1 MPVPKGQGSLD
12 LQGQAKALAA
22 ALRPVLVQLARRCR
36 ELGTRCARL
45 AAQGG
50 LLAGRLAEAVRV
62 LARRLGGD
70 LAAGARS
77 LSGRVSGRVFGR
89 VRGGLAEA
97 ALRLPHRL
105 PHRLPRRLSGRRAA
119 DRDAGRLAAAS
130 ANWGDVPKAARQR
143 RRLRPPGAKDFALA
157 GLGTVVALLLL
168 LGYHA
173 FNLPLP
179 DNFSGDQRGLSLL
192 LKTSEG
198 ETFAS
203 RGRFEGDRLTINEV
217 PADLINAV
225 VAIED
230 RRFYDHG
237 GVDFRGLLRA
247 AWINLRAGEIRQGGS
262 TITQQL
268 AKLIFLSP
276 ERTIE
281 RKIQELMLA
290 LWLERRLGKGQI
302 LALYLNKVYFGA
314 GAYGADAAARR
325 YFGKAAKAL
334 SLGEAAMLAG
344 LVKAP
349 SQLAPT
355 RDLESAQRRAG
366 LVLEAMLDAGFI
378 DGTRYRE
385 ARDAPAELAV
395 LPEAPAGAG
404 YFANWIEREA
414 RDLLGGLSGDVVVR
428 TTLNPALQ
436 RLAEA
441 VVAERLA
448 AEGEARNVGQAALVA
463 MSPDG
468 AVLAMVGGRDY
479 AASQFNRAT
488 QALRQPG
495 SAFKLFVYLTA
506 LESGMSPR
514 QRIEDAPITVDGWS
528 PRNYD
533 GRFHGPVTLEEA
545 FARSLNT
552 AAVRVSESVGRP
564 EVVKTARRLGL
575 SSRLEPIP
583 SLALGTSEVSLL
595 ELTGSYATLPNR
607 GFAVRPQGILEIRE
621 ASGRSL
627 YRRDQSAGTPVIA
640 RRDAMAID
648 GMLRATVEW
657 GTGKAAQF
665 DWPAAGKTG
674 TSQESRD
681 AWFIGYT
688 ANLVVGVWTGN
699 DDAAPMNGV
708 TGGALPAKIWH
719 DFTAR
724 TYAEG
729 ILNPPATRKR
739 VASPAAE
746 PRSWS
751 EPAPRGS
758 TRRRSDVQK
767 FFKRLE
773 NSINS
778 LFD

>member
-1 MPVPKGQGSLD
+1 MNGAIPGPTISTGLQGVWKVPVPEQLRRLD
-12 LQGQAKALAA
+12 LPGLTRGLAEK
-22 ALRPVLVQLARRCR
+22 LRLERLPAFYRSLELGVAFRRLPAFYR
-36 ELGTRCARL
+36 SLELGATFRRLSAFYRSLELGTTF
-45 AAQGG
+45 
-50 LLAGRLAEAVRV
+50 
-62 LARRLGGD
+62 RRLGGRFA
-70 LAAGARS
+70 AAG
-77 LSGRVSGRVFGR
+77 
-89 VRGGLAEA
+89 RGLFPRHAGGEDAGFQA
-97 ALRLPHRL
+97 GGDPKGGGASTPHR
-105 PHRLPRRLSGRRAA
+105 PPRRPRRFW
-119 DRDAGRLAAAS
+119 R
-130 ANWGDVPKAARQR
+130 
-143 RRLRPPGAKDFALA
+143 PGAKDLALA
-157 GLGTVVALLLL
+157 GLGGTLALLLL

-179 DNFSGDQRGLSLL
+179 ESFAGDPRGLSLL
-192 LKTSEG
+192 LKTAEG

-203 RGRFEGDRLTINEV
+203 RGRFEGDSLTIDDL

-230 RRFYDHG
+230 RRYFDHG
-237 GVDFRGLLRA
+237 GVDLRGLLRA
-247 AWINLRAGEIRQGGS
+247 AWANVLAGEIRQGGS

-276 ERTIE
+276 ERTFE

-290 LWLERRLGKGQI
+290 LWLERRLGKNEI

-314 GAYGADAAARR
+314 GAYGIDAAARR

-366 LVLEAMLDAGFI
+366 LVLEAMLAAGFI

-404 YFANWIEREA
+404 YFANWVEREA

-428 TTLNPALQ
+428 TTLDPALQ
-436 RLAEA
+436 RLAES
-441 VVAERLA
+441 VVAQRLE
-448 AEGEARNVGQAALVA
+448 AEGETRNVGQAALVA

-495 SAFKLFVYLTA
+495 SAFKLFVYLAA

-514 QRIEDAPITVDGWS
+514 ARIEDAPITVEGWS

-533 GRFHGPVTLEEA
+533 GRFHGAVTLEEA

-552 AAVRVSESVGRP
+552 AAVRISETVGRP

-575 SSRLEPIP
+575 SSRLEATP

-607 GFAVRPQGILEIRE
+607 GFAVRPQGILEMRE
-621 ASGRSL
+621 SSGRSL
-627 YRRDQSAGTPVIA
+627 YRRQPNNGTPVIA
-640 RRDAMAID
+640 QRDAMAID

-699 DDAAPMNGV
+699 DDAAPMQGV
-708 TGGALPAKIWH
+708 TGGALPAQIWR
-719 DFTAR
+719 DFTSRA
-724 TYAEG
+724 YADG
-729 ILNPPATRKR
+729 LLPPPATRKR
-739 VASPAAE
+739 IAAPAAE

-751 EPAPRGS
+751 EPAPRS
-758 TRRRSDVQK
+758 TQRRRNEVQK

>member
-1 MPVPKGQGSLD
+1 MSRVPVPDRLRQLNLEGLARSL
-12 LQGQAKALAA
+12 GE
-22 ALRPVLVQLARRCR
+22 ALRWA
-36 ELGTRCARL
+36 
-45 AAQGG
+45 
-50 LLAGRLAEAVRV
+50 RV
-62 LARRLGGD
+62 LAYR
-70 LAAGARS
+70 RS
-77 LSGRVSGRVFGR
+77 L
-89 VRGGLAEA
+89 EA
-97 ALRLPHRL
+97 GTAAKRLN
-105 PHRLPRRLSGRRAA
+105 
-119 DRDAGRLAAAS
+119 GRLAAAGRGLVRRGPGKRDAPIPAGKDPS
-130 ANWGDVPKAARQR
+130 IGAAPRAPRRARRVP
-143 RRLRPPGAKDFALA
+143 RLGAKNLAIA
-157 GLGTVVALLLL
+157 GLGGVLAVLLL

-179 DNFSGDQRGLSLL
+179 ESFAGDPRGLSLL
-192 LKTSEG
+192 LKTAEG

-203 RGRFEGDRLTINEV
+203 RGRFEGDSLTIDQL
-217 PADLINAV
+217 PADLIKAV

-237 GVDFRGLLRA
+237 GVDLRGLLRA
-247 AWINLRAGEIRQGGS
+247 AWTNVRAGEIRQGGS

-276 ERTIE
+276 ERTFE

-290 LWLERRLGKGQI
+290 LWLERRLDKDEI

-314 GAYGADAAARR
+314 GAYGVDAAAQR
-325 YFGKAAKAL
+325 YFGKAADAL
-334 SLGEAAMLAG
+334 SLAEAAMLAG

-366 LVLEAMLDAGFI
+366 LVLEAMLDAGLI

-404 YFANWIEREA
+404 YFANWVEREA
-414 RDLLGGLSGDVVVR
+414 RDLLGGLSGDVTVR
-428 TTLNPALQ
+428 TSLNPSLQ
-436 RLAEA
+436 RLAES
-441 VVAERLA
+441 VVARRLE
-448 AEGEARNVGQAALVA
+448 AEGQTRKVGQAALVA
-463 MSPDG
+463 MTPDG

-495 SAFKLFVYLTA
+495 SAFKLFVFLAA
-506 LESGMSPR
+506 LEGGMSPR
-514 QRIEDAPITVDGWS
+514 QRIDDAPITVEGWS

-533 GRFHGPVTLEEA
+533 GRFYGQVTLEEA

-552 AAVRVSESVGRP
+552 AAVRVSESAGRR
-564 EVVKTARRLGL
+564 EVVETARRLGL
-575 SSRLEPIP
+575 SSRLEATP

-595 ELTGSYATLPNR
+595 ELTGAYATLPNR

-621 ASGRSL
+621 SSGRAL
-627 YRRDQSAGTPVIA
+627 YRRQQDGATPVIA
-640 RRDAMAID
+640 RGDARAID

-657 GTGKAAQF
+657 GTGKAARF

-674 TSQESRD
+674 TSQDSRD

-708 TGGALPAKIWH
+708 TGGALPAQIWR
-719 DFTAR
+719 DFASR
-724 TYAEG
+724 AYAEG
-729 ILNPPATRKR
+729 ILSPPATRKR
-739 VASPAAE
+739 IAAPAA

-751 EPAPRGS
+751 EPAPRK
-758 TRRRSDVQK
+758 TKRRRSGVER

-773 NSINS
+773 KSIES

>member
-1 MPVPKGQGSLD
+1 MNGAIPGPTISTGLQGVWKVPVPEQLRRLD
-12 LQGQAKALAA
+12 LPGLTRGLAEK
-22 ALRPVLVQLARRCR
+22 LRLERLPAFYRSLELGVAFRRLPAFYR
-36 ELGTRCARL
+36 SLELGATFRRLSAFYRSLELGTTF
-45 AAQGG
+45 
-50 LLAGRLAEAVRV
+50 
-62 LARRLGGD
+62 RRLG
-70 LAAGARS
+70 
-77 LSGRVSGRVFGR
+77 
-89 VRGGLAEA
+89 
-97 ALRLPHRL
+97 
-105 PHRLPRRLSGRRAA
+105 
-119 DRDAGRLAAAS
+119 GRLAAAGRGLFRRHAGS
-130 ANWGDVPKAARQR
+130 EDAGFQAGGDPKGGGASTPHRPPR
-143 RRLRPPGAKDFALA
+143 RPRRFWRPGAKDLALA
-157 GLGTVVALLLL
+157 GLGGTLALLLL

-179 DNFSGDQRGLSLL
+179 ESFAGDPRGLSLL
-192 LKTSEG
+192 LKTAEG

-203 RGRFEGDRLTINEV
+203 RGRFEGDSLTIDDL

-230 RRFYDHG
+230 RRYFDHG
-237 GVDFRGLLRA
+237 GVDLRGLLRA
-247 AWINLRAGEIRQGGS
+247 AWANVLAGEIRQGGS

-276 ERTIE
+276 ERTFE

-290 LWLERRLGKGQI
+290 LWLERRLGKNEI

-314 GAYGADAAARR
+314 GAYGIDAAARR

-366 LVLEAMLDAGFI
+366 LVLEAMLAAGFI

-404 YFANWIEREA
+404 YFANWVEREA

-428 TTLNPALQ
+428 TTLDPALQ
-436 RLAEA
+436 RLAES
-441 VVAERLA
+441 VVAQRLE
-448 AEGEARNVGQAALVA
+448 AEGETRNVGQAALVA

-495 SAFKLFVYLTA
+495 SAFKLFVYLAA

-514 QRIEDAPITVDGWS
+514 ARIEDAPITVEGWS

-533 GRFHGPVTLEEA
+533 GRFHGAVTLEEA

-552 AAVRVSESVGRP
+552 AAVRISETVGRP

-575 SSRLEPIP
+575 SSRLEATP

-607 GFAVRPQGILEIRE
+607 GFAVRPQGILEMRE
-621 ASGRSL
+621 SSGRSL
-627 YRRDQSAGTPVIA
+627 YRRQPNNGTPVIA
-640 RRDAMAID
+640 QRDAMAID

-699 DDAAPMNGV
+699 DDAAPMQGV
-708 TGGALPAKIWH
+708 TGGALPAQIWR
-719 DFTAR
+719 DFTSRA
-724 TYAEG
+724 YADG
-729 ILNPPATRKR
+729 LLPPPATRKR
-739 VASPAAE
+739 IAAPAAE

-751 EPAPRGS
+751 EPAPRS
-758 TRRRSDVQK
+758 TQRRRNEVQK

>member
-1 MPVPKGQGSLD
+1 MPVPQRQGRLD
-12 LQGQAKALAA
+12 LQGLAKGLAER
-22 ALRPVLVQLARRCR
+22 LGRARLLDLWRGLEVGPACR
-36 ELGTRCARL
+36 RLSARL
-45 AAQGG
+45 AAAGRG
-50 LLAGRLAEAVRV
+50 LLRGR
-62 LARRLGGD
+62 
-70 LAAGARS
+70 
-77 LSGRVSGRVFGR
+77 SGRGDAPWPMKGAVDP
-89 VRGGLAEA
+89 APEA
-97 ALRLPHRL
+97 PPSRQ
-105 PHRLPRRLSGRRAA
+105 PRRFRR
-119 DRDAGRLAAAS
+119 
-130 ANWGDVPKAARQR
+130 
-143 RRLRPPGAKDFALA
+143 PGVKNLVIA
-157 GLGTVVALLLL
+157 GLGSALAVLLL

-179 DNFSGDQRGLSLL
+179 EDFAEDSRGLSLL
-192 LKTSEG
+192 LKTAEG

-203 RGRFEGDRLTINEV
+203 RGRFEGDRLTIDEL
-217 PADLINAV
+217 PDDLIKAV

-237 GVDFRGLLRA
+237 GVDLRGLLRA
-247 AWINLRAGEIRQGGS
+247 ALINLRAGEIRQGGS

-276 ERTIE
+276 ERTLE

-290 LWLERRLGKGQI
+290 LWMERRLDKDRI
-302 LALYLNKVYFGA
+302 LALYLNRVYFGA

-334 SLGEAAMLAG
+334 SLAEAAMLAG

-355 RDLESAQRRAG
+355 RDLETARRRAG

-378 DGTRYRE
+378 DGARYRE

-404 YFANWIEREA
+404 YFANWVEAEA
-414 RDLLGGLSGDVVVR
+414 RGLLGGLSGDVVVR
-428 TTLNPALQ
+428 TTLNPGLQ
-436 RLAEA
+436 RLAES
-441 VVAERLA
+441 VVARRLE

-463 MSPDG
+463 MTPDG

-479 AASQFNRAT
+479 ATSQFNRAT
-488 QALRQPG
+488 QARRQPG
-495 SAFKLFVYLTA
+495 SAFKLFVFLAA
-506 LESGMSPR
+506 LEGGMSPR
-514 QRIEDAPITVDGWS
+514 QRIEDAPITVEGWS

-552 AAVRVSESVGRP
+552 AAVRVSESTGRR
-564 EVVKTARRLGL
+564 EVVETARRLGL
-575 SSRLEPIP
+575 SSRLEATP

-595 ELTGSYATLPNR
+595 ELTGAYATLPNQ

-621 ASGRSL
+621 SSGRAL
-627 YRRDQSAGTPVIA
+627 YRRQQGGGTPVVA
-640 RRDAMAID
+640 RRDATAID

-674 TSQESRD
+674 TSQDSRD

-699 DDAAPMNGV
+699 DDATPMQGV
-708 TGGALPAKIWH
+708 TGGALPAQIWR
-719 DFTAR
+719 DFASR
-724 TYAEG
+724 AYAEG
-729 ILNPPATRKR
+729 LLPPPATRKR
-739 VASPAAE
+739 IAATEE

-751 EPAPRGS
+751 EPAPRK
-758 TRRRSDVQK
+758 TKRRKTGVER

-773 NSINS
+773 KSINS

>member
-1 MPVPKGQGSLD
+1 MSRVPGSDRLRRLNCEALPKG
-12 LQGQAKALAA
+12 LAD
-22 ALRPVLVQLARRCR
+22 ALRLARLVAFRR
-36 ELGTRCARL
+36 SLEFGTA
-45 AAQGG
+45 
-50 LLAGRLAEAVRV
+50 
-62 LARRLGGD
+62 ARRLGN
-70 LAAGARS
+70 
-77 LSGRVSGRVFGR
+77 
-89 VRGGLAEA
+89 
-97 ALRLPHRL
+97 
-105 PHRLPRRLSGRRAA
+105 
-119 DRDAGRLAAAS
+119 RLAAA
-130 ANWGDVPKAARQR
+130 GRGLVR
-143 RRLRPPGAKDFALA
+143 RSVRSRGASSPADSHPRAGATPQAPPRRFPRFGAKNLAIA
-157 GLGTVVALLLL
+157 GLGGALAVFLL

-179 DNFSGDQRGLSLL
+179 ENFAGDPRGLSLL
-192 LKTSEG
+192 LKTAEG

-203 RGRFEGDRLTINEV
+203 RGRFEGDSLTIDQL

-237 GVDFRGLLRA
+237 GVDLRGLLRA
-247 AWINLRAGEIRQGGS
+247 AWTNVRAGEIRQGGS

-276 ERTIE
+276 ERTFE

-290 LWLERRLGKGQI
+290 LWLERRLDKDEI

-314 GAYGADAAARR
+314 GAYGVDAAAQR
-325 YFGKAAKAL
+325 YFGKAADAL
-334 SLGEAAMLAG
+334 SLAEAAMLAG

-366 LVLEAMLDAGFI
+366 LVLEAMLDAGLI

-404 YFANWIEREA
+404 YFANWVEREA
-414 RDLLGGLSGDVVVR
+414 RDLLGGLSGDVTVR
-428 TTLNPALQ
+428 TSLNPSLQ
-436 RLAEA
+436 RLAES
-441 VVAERLA
+441 VVARRLE
-448 AEGEARNVGQAALVA
+448 AEGQTRKVGQAALVA
-463 MSPDG
+463 MTPDG

-495 SAFKLFVYLTA
+495 SAFKLFVFLAA
-506 LESGMSPR
+506 LEGGMSPR
-514 QRIEDAPITVDGWS
+514 QRIDDAPITVEGWS

-533 GRFHGPVTLEEA
+533 GRFYGQVTLEEA

-552 AAVRVSESVGRP
+552 AAVRVSESAGRR
-564 EVVKTARRLGL
+564 EVVETARRLGL
-575 SSRLEPIP
+575 SSRLEATP

-595 ELTGSYATLPNR
+595 ELTGAYATLPNR

-621 ASGRSL
+621 SSGRAL
-627 YRRDQSAGTPVIA
+627 YRRQQGGGAPVVA
-640 RRDAMAID
+640 RHDAKAID
-648 GMLRATVEW
+648 GMLQATVEW
-657 GTGKAAQF
+657 GTGKAARF

-674 TSQESRD
+674 TSQDSRD

-699 DDAAPMNGV
+699 DDAAPMDGV
-708 TGGALPAKIWH
+708 TGGALPAQIWR
-719 DFTAR
+719 DFASR
-724 TYAEG
+724 AYSEG
-729 ILNPPATRKR
+729 ILSPPATRKR
-739 VASPAAE
+739 IAAPAE

-751 EPAPRGS
+751 EPAPRK
-758 TRRRSDVQK
+758 TKRRRSGVER

-773 NSINS
+773 KSIES

>member
-1 MPVPKGQGSLD
+1 MNGALPGPTIRAGLQGVRKVPVPEQLRRLD
-12 LQGQAKALAA
+12 LPGRARGLAKGLGEK
-22 ALRPVLVQLARRCR
+22 LRLERLPAFYRSLELETTFRRLPAFYR
-36 ELGTRCARL
+36 SLELGATF
-45 AAQGG
+45 
-50 LLAGRLAEAVRV
+50 
-62 LARRLGGD
+62 RRLGGR
-70 LAAGARS
+70 LMAAGRG
-77 LSGRVSGRVFGR
+77 LSW
-89 VRGGLAEA
+89 
-97 ALRLPHRL
+97 
-105 PHRLPRRLSGRRAA
+105 RRAGGE
-119 DRDAGRLAAAS
+119 DAGFQAGGDPDDGS
-130 ANWGDVPKAARQR
+130 AR
-143 RRLRPPGAKDFALA
+143 RPTRRFWRPGAKDLALTS
-157 GLGTVVALLLL
+157 LGGVLAVLLL

-179 DNFSGDQRGLSLL
+179 ESFAGDPRGLSLL
-192 LKTSEG
+192 LKTAEG

-203 RGRFEGDRLTINEV
+203 RGRFEGDSLTIDEL

-237 GVDFRGLLRA
+237 GVDLRGLLRA
-247 AWINLRAGEIRQGGS
+247 AWANVLAGEIRQGGS

-276 ERTIE
+276 DRTFE

-290 LWLERRLGKGQI
+290 LWLERRLGKDEI

-314 GAYGADAAARR
+314 GAYGIDAAARR

-366 LVLEAMLDAGFI
+366 LVLEAMLEAGFI
-378 DGTRYRE
+378 DGGRYRE
-385 ARDAPAELAV
+385 ARDVPAELAV

-404 YFANWIEREA
+404 YFANWVEREA

-428 TTLNPALQ
+428 TTLDPALQ
-436 RLAEA
+436 RLAES
-441 VVAERLA
+441 VVARRLE
-448 AEGEARNVGQAALVA
+448 AEGETRNVGQAALVA
-463 MSPDG
+463 MTPDG

-495 SAFKLFVYLTA
+495 SAFKLFVYLAA

-514 QRIEDAPITVDGWS
+514 ARIDDAPITVEGWS

-575 SSRLEPIP
+575 SSRLEATP

-607 GFAVRPQGILEIRE
+607 GFAVRPQGILEMRE
-621 ASGRSL
+621 SSGRSL
-627 YRRDQSAGTPVIA
+627 YRRQQNAGSPVIA
-640 RRDAMAID
+640 QRDAMAID

-699 DDAAPMNGV
+699 DDAAPMQDV
-708 TGGALPAKIWH
+708 TGGALPAQIWR
-719 DFTAR
+719 DFTSRA
-724 TYAEG
+724 YAEG
-729 ILNPPATRKR
+729 LLSPPATRKR
-739 VASPAAE
+739 IAAPAAE

-751 EPAPRGS
+751 EPAPRSS
-758 TRRRSDVQK
+758 TRRRSEVQK

>member
-1 MPVPKGQGSLD
+1 MNRALPGPIIRSGLQGVWKVPVPEQLRRLD
-12 LQGQAKALAA
+12 LPGRARGLAKGLGEK
-22 ALRPVLVQLARRCR
+22 LRLERLPAFYRSLELETTFRRLPAFYR
-36 ELGTRCARL
+36 SLELETTFRRLPAFYRSLELGATF
-45 AAQGG
+45 
-50 LLAGRLAEAVRV
+50 
-62 LARRLGGD
+62 RRLG
-70 LAAGARS
+70 
-77 LSGRVSGRVFGR
+77 
-89 VRGGLAEA
+89 
-97 ALRLPHRL
+97 
-105 PHRLPRRLSGRRAA
+105 
-119 DRDAGRLAAAS
+119 GRLAAAGRGLS
-130 ANWGDVPKAARQR
+130 R
-143 RRLRPPGAKDFALA
+143 RRAGGEDAGFQADGAADGGSAPRPPRRFWRPGAKDLALA
-157 GLGTVVALLLL
+157 GLGGTLALLLL

-179 DNFSGDQRGLSLL
+179 ESFAGDPRGLSLL
-192 LKTSEG
+192 LKTAEG

-203 RGRFEGDRLTINEV
+203 RGRFEGDSLTIDDL

-230 RRFYDHG
+230 RRYFDHG
-237 GVDFRGLLRA
+237 GVDLRGLLRA
-247 AWINLRAGEIRQGGS
+247 AWANILAGEIRQGGS

-276 ERTIE
+276 ERTFE

-290 LWLERRLGKGQI
+290 LWLERRLDKNEI

-314 GAYGADAAARR
+314 GAYGVDAAARR

-366 LVLEAMLDAGFI
+366 LVLEAMLAAGFI
-378 DGTRYRE
+378 DGIRYRE

-404 YFANWIEREA
+404 YFANWVEREA

-428 TTLNPALQ
+428 TTLDPALQ
-436 RLAEA
+436 RLAES
-441 VVAERLA
+441 VVAQRLE
-448 AEGEARNVGQAALVA
+448 AEGETRNVGQAALVA

-495 SAFKLFVYLTA
+495 SAFKLFVYLAA

-514 QRIEDAPITVDGWS
+514 ARIEDAPITVEGWS

-552 AAVRVSESVGRP
+552 AAVRISETVGRP

-575 SSRLEPIP
+575 SSRLEATP

-607 GFAVRPQGILEIRE
+607 GFSVRPQGILEMRE
-621 ASGRSL
+621 SSGRSL
-627 YRRDQSAGTPVIA
+627 YRRQQNSGTPVIA
-640 RRDAMAID
+640 QRDAMAID

-699 DDAAPMNGV
+699 DDAAPMQDV
-708 TGGALPAKIWH
+708 TGGALPAQIWR
-719 DFTAR
+719 DFTSRA
-724 TYAEG
+724 YAEG
-729 ILNPPATRKR
+729 LLPPPATRKR
-739 VASPAAE
+739 IAAPAAE
-746 PRSWS
+746 PHSWS
-751 EPAPRGS
+751 EPAPRS
-758 TRRRSDVQK
+758 TQRRRNEVQK